1 MHSSFNSRE
10 VKTSVLR
17 FDNASSSKGWSLKD
31 NMHDY
36 MHEPMPKGMRK
47 LNQRDSSCIVDNI

>member
-1 MHSSFNSRE
+1 MPSSSNSRE

-17 FDNASSSKGWSLKD
+17 FDNASSSRGWSLKD
-31 NMHDY
+31 N

-47 LNQRDSSCIVDNI
+47 LNQRDSSCIVDII